1 LSMTQIR
8 TFRVRVGAEN
18 PVMSRDLHALVEKAA
33 EPVSSEHVAS
43 GGRGSRGVASGR
55 ALVK

>member
-1 LSMTQIR
+1 MTQIR